1 MEELKVEPKLYSFLN
16 IIHKETNTVEEAE
29 AGIIQALSEVA
40 DEVRLGE
47 ASINVTSPSSK
58 LRQSGLNHQ
67 CLLYHYDGKI
77 CSESYEIVYPIRDG
91 GTFTAT
97 IKARGE
103 EPFNDEEKQV
113 IDLLVREM
121 FLKYSRQTV
130 MDLLQHVVMCD
141 LDTGANTLA
150 ALMRQASIYIAKH
163 EIQNYNILFF
173 NIHNFKYVNKVF
185 AYSEGDVVL
194 REYVGTLLANLQEGE
209 ILTRLGGD
217 NFVALIKNE
226 HVDAYI
232 NLLQDFKLKHSD
244 GEKEKTFLLGATLGY
259 SELNN
264 VNSPRDLMSR
274 ASIAYQAA
282 RRLGAGSIMKY
293 SEKVHQMLM
302 SRQEILSDFQA
313 ALRNGEFVVYY
324 QPKVDLST
332 HKISGAEALARWIK
346 NGEIVAPNLFIPLL
360 EEEGSVVLLDYFVLD
375 KTCAYLKKRIDE
387 GKEIVPISVN
397 FSRRHLEDD
406 DLIEKTLAIIDKY
419 DIDRKFIEIE
429 LTESND
435 YQNYEKIRKIVK
447 QLDDSGVST
456 SMDDFGTGFSSLN
469 LIKEV
474 NFDVIK
480 IDKSLIPLDSDYVDK
495 EKDLILFEHLIQLI
509 HQLGK
514 EAIAEG
520 VETQTQLDYIEKA
533 GCKVVQ
539 GYIFDKPL
547 PEEEFTERLENGY
560 EE

>member
-1 MEELKVEPKLYSFLN
+1 
-16 IIHKETNTVEEAE
+16 
-29 AGIIQALSEVA
+29 
-40 DEVRLGE
+40 
-47 ASINVTSPSSK
+47 
-58 LRQSGLNHQ
+58 
-67 CLLYHYDGKI
+67 
-77 CSESYEIVYPIRDG
+77 
-91 GTFTAT
+91 
-97 IKARGE
+97 
-103 EPFNDEEKQV
+103 
-113 IDLLVREM
+113 
-121 FLKYSRQTV
+121 
-130 MDLLQHVVMCD
+130 
-141 LDTGANTLA
+141 
-150 ALMRQASIYIAKH
+150 
-163 EIQNYNILFF
+163 
-173 NIHNFKYVNKVF
+173 
-185 AYSEGDVVL
+185 
-194 REYVGTLLANLQEGE
+194 
-209 ILTRLGGD
+209 
-217 NFVALIKNE
+217 
-226 HVDAYI
+226 
-232 NLLQDFKLKHSD
+232 
-244 GEKEKTFLLGATLGY
+244 
-259 SELNN
+259 
-264 VNSPRDLMSR
+264 MSR

-547 PEEEFTERLENGY
+547 PEEEFTKRLENGY